1 MSLVPIG
8 LTVALAAADDLLSS
22 IFGRQLNIG
31 GIFPDVVVEEE
42 HLDEL
47 EITENPV
54 EQNAAVTDHSYKRPV
69 EVTIKAGFSNSS
81 LAAGGDP
88 NYVIEMYEQFLTLQ
102 ASRQPFS
109 IVTTKRIYS
118 NMLIKRL
125 QTRTDSKWSNATIL
139 EIACREVILVY
150 TQASSVPAPANM
162 SNPSLNAPPTN
173 TALSQL
179 QPGPNFNPNSAPF
192 LASQGFPFNQ

>member
-8 LTVALAAADDLLSS
+8 ITVAIAAADNLLSS
-22 IFGRQLNIG
+22 IFGRQLNID
-31 GIFPDVVVEEE
+31 GIFPDVVIEEE

-69 EVTIKAGFSNSS
+69 EVVIKAGFSNSS
-81 LAAGGDP
+81 LEAGGDP

-109 IVTTKRIYS
+109 IVTTKRTYQ

-139 EIACREVILVY
+139 EMACREVILVY
-150 TQASSVPAPANM
+150 TKASSVPPPANM
-162 SNPSLNAPPTN
+162 ENPALNAPPTN

-192 LASQGFPFNQ
+192 LASQGLPFSQ